1 MSTTP
6 LSDAYLARMRQEFPA
21 FRLERKMGSAGQRAI
36 GAFLSLVTL
45 GGMRTYVSG
54 YHTVM
59 FGTLWVSEGWDAMG
73 DLERYVLL
81 RHERVHLAQARR
93 WGVVPMGLAYLL
105 FPLPLGLAYARA
117 RIEWEAYEETL
128 RALVEVAGPDA
139 ARRKKDWLRAR
150 FVGPDYG
157 WMWPFP
163 GAVDRWFEETMTRL
177 EDELRGG
184 RWTTEETLLALRS
197 RTAREDGAREPA

>member
-1 MSTTP
+1 VKDAP
-6 LSDAYLARMRQEFPA
+6 LSSAYLARIQSEFPE
-21 FRLERKMGSAGQRAI
+21 FRLRYKRGSIAQRAI
-36 GAFLSLVTL
+36 GKALALITL

-59 FGTLWVSEGWDAMG
+59 FGTLWVSEGWEQMSDV
-73 DLERYVLL
+73 ERYVLL

-93 WGVVPMGLAYLL
+93 MGAVTMGFAYLFL
-105 FPLPLGLAYARA
+105 PLPLGLAYVRA

-128 RALVEVAGPDA
+128 RALVEVSGLEA
-139 ARRKKDWLRAR
+139 ARAQRAWLKAR

-163 GAVDRWFEETMTRL
+163 AAIDRWFDDTMNTL
-177 EDELRGG
+177 EREVREGTLA
-184 RWTTEETLLALRS
+184 TEETLRAWRDTLATR
-197 RTAREDGAREPA
+197 RARA

>member
-1 MSTTP
+1 MTAAP
-6 LSDAYLARMRQEFPA
+6 LADAYLARIQREFPS
-21 FRLERKMGSAGQRAI
+21 FRLREKRDSRVQRAI
-36 GAFLSLVTL
+36 GKGLELLTL

-59 FGTLWVSEGWDAMG
+59 FGTLWVSEGWHAMS

-93 WGVVPMGLAYLL
+93 WGALPMGLAYLL
-105 FPLPLGLAYARA
+105 LPLPLGLAYARA

-128 RALVEVAGPDA
+128 RALVEVHGLDA
-139 ARRKKDWLRAR
+139 ARRQRAWLKAR

-163 GAVDRWFEETMTRL
+163 RVVDRWFDDTVAGLAREVEAGSL
-177 EDELRGG
+177 AI
-184 RWTTEETLLALRS
+184 EETLRAH
-197 RTAREDGAREPA
+197 RTGAARGAGAA

>member
-1 MSTTP
+1 MTTAP
-6 LSDAYLARMRQEFPA
+6 LSDAYLARMQREFPS
-21 FRLERKMGSAGQRAI
+21 FRLREKRTSRAQRAI
-36 GAFLSLVTL
+36 GAALAALTL

-59 FGTLWVSEGWDAMG
+59 FGTLWVSEGWEAMG

-81 RHERVHLAQARR
+81 RHERVHLVQARR

-105 FPLPLGLAYARA
+105 FPLPLGFAYCRA

-128 RALVEVAGPDA
+128 RALVEVRGLEA
-139 ARRKKDWLRAR
+139 ARAQRAWLKAR

-163 GAVDRWFEETMTRL
+163 RAFDRWFDDAIAALAREVEAGTL
-177 EDELRGG
+177 AL
-184 RWTTEETLLALRS
+184 EETLAAS
-197 RTAREDGAREPA
+197 RATAPRA

>member
-1 MSTTP
+1 VTTAP
-6 LSDAYLARMRQEFPA
+6 LSDAYLARIQREFPA
-21 FRLERKMGSAGQRAI
+21 FRLRHKRDSRAQRAI
-36 GAFLSLVTL
+36 GKALELLTL

-59 FGTLWVSEGWDAMG
+59 FGTLWVSEGWEAMG

-93 WGVVPMGLAYLL
+93 WGALPMGLAYLL
-105 FPLPLGLAYARA
+105 LPMPLGLAYCRA
-117 RIEWEAYEETL
+117 RVEWEAYEETL
-128 RALVEVAGPDA
+128 RALVEVHGIEA
-139 ARRKKDWLRAR
+139 ARRQRAWLKAR

-163 GAVDRWFEETMTRL
+163 GAIDAWFEATIAAL
-177 EDELRGG
+177 EGEVARGALPI
-184 RWTTEETLLALRS
+184 EETLRVHRAGLAQGS
-197 RTAREDGAREPA
+197 GAREA

>member
-1 MSTTP
+1 VTPTP
-6 LSDAYLARMRQEFPA
+6 LSDAYLARIQREFPS
-21 FRLERKMGSAGQRAI
+21 FRLREKRSSRAQRAI
-36 GAFLSLVTL
+36 GKGLELLTL

-59 FGTLWVSEGWDAMG
+59 FGTLWVSEGWHAMS

-93 WGVVPMGLAYLL
+93 WGALPMGLAYLFL
-105 FPLPLGLAYARA
+105 PLPLGLAYARA

-128 RALVEVAGPDA
+128 RALVEVHGLEA
-139 ARRKKDWLRAR
+139 ARRQRAWLKAR

-157 WMWPFP
+157 WMWPFSR
-163 GAVDRWFEETMTRL
+163 AIDRWFDDAIARLAREVEAGSLPIEE
-177 EDELRGG
+177 
-184 RWTTEETLLALRS
+184 ALRAYREGQGS
-197 RTAREDGAREPA
+197 RAARA